1 MGDVI
6 VLCTSSRASL
16 KKMTS
21 SVLSFNCHDVICDAM
36 CLMRIAFEA
45 FPIANL
51 LVGIMYS

>member
-1 MGDVI
+1 MGNYI
-6 VLCTSSRASL
+6 LTQCTVTPIKLRCFVDYL
-16 KKMTS
+16 
-21 SVLSFNCHDVICDAM
+21 LLNCHDVICDAM